1 MPVVSRKKIAVF
13 SSGEGSTLTKIHEA
27 CQRGNLPAEILLIIS
42 NKVHSGAIERAKRH
56 AIDSYLFDTGKN
68 EDTIKTESDLVGLLK
83 QSKIDW
89 ILLLGYTRKIGP
101 KLLTAF
107 NNRIINT
114 HPSLLPKY
122 PGLDTHQR
130 AINASDKQHGAT
142 VHFVTR
148 ELDGGPIISQ
158 EVVNVESYDT
168 ETSLAKKV
176 LKKEHILYPK
186 VIHWYTQRRLK
197 LENEGSASLDG
208 KII

>member
-1 MPVVSRKKIAVF
+1 MPVDSRKKIAVF

-56 AIDSYLFDTGKN
+56 AIDSYLFDTGNN

-122 PGLDTHQR
+122 GGKGFYGRKIHEAVL
-130 AINASDKQHGAT
+130 ASGDILTGAT
-142 VHFVTR
+142 VHLVN
-148 ELDGGPIISQ
+148 EEYDSGEILSQ
-158 EVVNVESYDT
+158 IDVPVLPNDSATTLEARVKKT
-168 ETSLAKKV
+168 EKSHLIKV
-176 LKKEHILYPK
+176 L
-186 VIHWYTQRRLK
+186 
-197 LENEGSASLDG
+197 NELW
-208 KII
+208 KNKN

>member
-1 MPVVSRKKIAVF
+1 MPVDSRKKIAVF

-56 AIDSYLFDTGKN
+56 AIDSYLFDTGNN

-122 PGLDTHQR
+122 GGKGFYGKKIHEAVL
-130 AINASDKQHGAT
+130 ASGDILTGAT
-142 VHFVTR
+142 VHLVN
-148 ELDGGPIISQ
+148 EEYDSGEILSQ
-158 EVVNVESYDT
+158 IDVPVLPNDSATTLEARVKKT
-168 ETSLAKKV
+168 EKAHLIKV
-176 LKKEHILYPK
+176 L
-186 VIHWYTQRRLK
+186 
-197 LENEGSASLDG
+197 NELW
-208 KII
+208 KNKN

>member
-1 MPVVSRKKIAVF
+1 MPIGSRKKIAVF
-13 SSGEGSTLTKIHEA
+13 SSGEGSTMTKIHKA

-42 NKVHSGAIERAKRH
+42 NKVHSGAIERARRH
-56 AIDSYLFDTGKN
+56 AIDSYLFDTGNN

-122 PGLDTHQR
+122 GGKGFYGRKIHEAVL
-130 AINASDKQHGAT
+130 ASGDILTGAT
-142 VHFVTR
+142 VHLVN
-148 ELDGGPIISQ
+148 EEYDSGEILSQ
-158 EVVNVESYDT
+158 IDVPVLPNDSATTLEARVKKT
-168 ETSLAKKV
+168 EKAHLIKV
-176 LKKEHILYPK
+176 L
-186 VIHWYTQRRLK
+186 
-197 LENEGSASLDG
+197 NELW
-208 KII
+208 KNNN

>member
-1 MPVVSRKKIAVF
+1 MPVDSRKKIAVF

-42 NKVHSGAIERAKRH
+42 NKAHSGAIERAKRH
-56 AIDSYLFDTGKN
+56 AIDSYLFDTGNN

-122 PGLDTHQR
+122 GGKGFYGRKIHEAVL
-130 AINASDKQHGAT
+130 ASGDILTGAT
-142 VHFVTR
+142 VHLVN
-148 ELDGGPIISQ
+148 EEYDSGEILSQ
-158 EVVNVESYDT
+158 IDVPVLPNDSATTLEARVKKT
-168 ETSLAKKV
+168 EKAHLIKV
-176 LKKEHILYPK
+176 L
-186 VIHWYTQRRLK
+186 
-197 LENEGSASLDG
+197 NELW
-208 KII
+208 KNKN

>member
-1 MPVVSRKKIAVF
+1 MPVDSRKKIAVF

-42 NKVHSGAIERAKRH
+42 NKAHSGAIERAKRH
-56 AIDSYLFDTGKN
+56 AIDSYLFDTGNN

-122 PGLDTHQR
+122 GGKGFYGRKIHEAVL
-130 AINASDKQHGAT
+130 ASGDILTGAT
-142 VHFVTR
+142 VHLVN
-148 ELDGGPIISQ
+148 EEYDSGEILSQ
-158 EVVNVESYDT
+158 IDVPVLPNDSATTLEARVKKT
-168 ETSLAKKV
+168 EKSHLIKV
-176 LKKEHILYPK
+176 L
-186 VIHWYTQRRLK
+186 
-197 LENEGSASLDG
+197 NELW
-208 KII
+208 KNKN